1 MKRMLPNGTELAIL
15 GTIAVL
21 CASMLASGDNAGI
34 LPVIA
39 FPLILTAMLM
49 GARRTGQLA
58 AVPQRVVRPE
68 AAADKVEQSI

>member
-21 CASMLASGDNAGI
+21 CAAMLAGGANANI
-34 LPVIA
+34 LPIIV

-49 GARRTGQLA
+49 GAKRTGQLA
-58 AVPQRVVRPE
+58 AVRQPVARPE
-68 AAADKVEQSI
+68 ATSEKVEQSA

>member
-21 CASMLASGDNAGI
+21 CASMLASGGNAGI

-58 AVPQRVVRPE
+58 AVRQPVAGSQAVAE
-68 AAADKVEQSI
+68 KVERSI

>member
-21 CASMLASGDNAGI
+21 CASMLASGGNAGI

-49 GARRTGQLA
+49 GARRTGQLS
-58 AVPQRVVRPE
+58 AVPQQVVRPQG
-68 AAADKVEQSI
+68 AAEKVEQSI

>member
-21 CASMLASGDNAGI
+21 CASMLASGGNAAI

-49 GARRTGQLA
+49 GARRTGQLS
-58 AVPQRVVRPE
+58 AVPQQVVPSQVATE
-68 AAADKVEQSI
+68 KVEQSI